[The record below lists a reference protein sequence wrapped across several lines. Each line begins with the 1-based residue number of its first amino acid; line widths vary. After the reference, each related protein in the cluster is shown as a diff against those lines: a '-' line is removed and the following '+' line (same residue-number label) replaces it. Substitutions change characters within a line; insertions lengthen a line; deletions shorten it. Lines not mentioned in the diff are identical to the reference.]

1 MRCIACPPLA
11 PIWNGQECMGCPTGA
26 ILDIVSKTCK
36 SCPPGFVF
44 EPSTTRCV
52 CPKDT
57 FLIGSKCVGCNPPN
71 FWDDQKKACLSCP

>member
-1 MRCIACPPLA
+1 
-11 PIWNGQECMGCPTGA
+11 MGCPTGA
-26 ILDIVSKTCK
+26 ILDITTKTCK

-57 FLIGSKCVGCNPPN
+57 YLIGSKCVGCNAPN
-71 FWDDQKKACLSCP
+71 FWDDQKKLCISCP